1 MLNPFIGFVQ
11 AFRYYKQDW
20 AKNSVWLF
28 VAFYG
33 YTMLKI
39 EGMDSS
45 AYVGMLKLQHNTA
58 GSWRII
64 VSKFYNEGGDFD
76 LYQPLITSLLSLF
89 TDNGNILFFV
99 YGLTFGYF
107 YSRNIWK
114 IFGLFQGGKI
124 SKIQWLLVLTFGC
137 IIGFWELNGV
147 RMWTAA
153 HIFFYGTFIYF
164 FERNKKGLL
173 LVFSSLFVHFSF
185 ILPVGLLILFL
196 VIKLPRKILYIAFLF
211 SLSISTLNI
220 ESIRVSMETYLPDFL
235 FNRVGGYLGD
245 GYVEI
250 ISEAKETVNWY
261 IKYHSD
267 ILIWFT
273 SIMISV
279 IYFKSKSNIWRDK
292 IFSDLFRFTLL
303 FLAVGNIMSMLP
315 SGTRYL
321 MIAQLF
327 AIALLTFYYASY
339 SNMIFKKW
347 IIRLSPLLFIYIVVS
362 FRMSLTSIS
371 VLTIFGNPLLALLID
386 VQISL
391 MDLIK

>member
-64 VSKFYNEGGDFD
+64 VSKFYNEGGAFD

-124 SKIQWLLVLTFGC
+124 SKIQWILVLTFVC

>member
-64 VSKFYNEGGDFD
+64 VSKFYNEGGAFD

-124 SKIQWLLVLTFGC
+124 SKIQWILVLTFVC

-235 FNRVGGYLGD
+235 FNRVGGYVGD

-267 ILIWFT
+267 LLNWFI
-273 SIMISV
+273 SIMISI
-279 IYFKSKSNIWRDK
+279 IYFKNKSNIWSDK
-292 IFSDLFRFTLL
+292 IFSDFFRFTLL
-303 FLAVGNIMSMLP
+303 FLALGNIMSMLP
-315 SGTRYL
+315 SGVRYL
-321 MIAQLF
+321 IISQLF
-327 AIALLTFYYASY
+327 AITILIYYNVKYSY
-339 SNMIFKKW
+339 IIFRKGL
-347 IIRLSPLLFIYIVVS
+347 IYLSPLLIVYIIIS
-362 FRMSLTSIS
+362 IRISLTSIS
-371 VLTIFGNPLLALLID
+371 FLTIFGNPLLALLID

-391 MDLIK
+391 IDLIK